1 MEELLQYEN
10 LVRSIVNQYGNR
22 NDKED
27 LHQVGMMGLM
37 KAYRNYDEKQETKF
51 STYAYYY
58 ILGEVTK
65 YIRENKVIKVSKDLI
80 KLNKSIERAK
90 EVMSQRLGRIPTD
103 TEIALFLEVDEE
115 KIKQATIATNEIK
128 SLDYC
133 YEEDQNSL
141 YNSIKVEDRSTD
153 ESILDLRTELC
164 NLSKEERGLI
174 IDRYFEEMTQLE
186 TSKKLG
192 LSQVQVSRQETKILQ
207 KLKRRL
213 EA

>member
-27 LHQVGMMGLM
+27 LYQVGMMGLM

-103 TEIALFLEVDEE
+103 TEVALFLEIDEE
-115 KIKQATIATNEIK
+115 KIKQASIATNEIK

-133 YEEDQNSL
+133 YEEEQNNL
-141 YNSIKVEDRSTD
+141 YNSIKVEDKSTD
-153 ESILDLRTELC
+153 ESILDLRTELS

-192 LSQVQVSRQETKILQ
+192 LSQVQVSRQETKILR

>member
-1 MEELLQYEN
+1 MEQLLQYEN
-10 LVRSIVNQYGNR
+10 LVRSIVNQYGNK

-27 LHQVGMMGLM
+27 LYQVGMMGLM
-37 KAYRNYDEKQETKF
+37 KAYRNYDQKQETKF

-80 KLNKSIERAK
+80 KLNKGIERAK
-90 EVMSQRLGRIPTD
+90 EVMSQRLGRTPTD
-103 TEIALFLEVDEE
+103 TEISLFLEVDEE
-115 KIKQATIATNEIK
+115 KIKQATLATNEIK

-133 YEEDQNSL
+133 YEEEQNNL
-141 YNSIKVEDRSTD
+141 YNSIKIEDKNTD
-153 ESILDLRTELC
+153 ESILDLRNELY